1 MVVLTK
7 LDENSSTP
15 LYAQVMAAILTSID
29 NGTYKPGDRIPSE
42 EKLIEAYSVSRI
54 TVRRAIRELVEDG
67 RLVKRTGK
75 GTYVSEP
82 QVKAK
87 FTQNNDVSSFT
98 NSCAQNGMLAGAHL
112 ISLDVVSGIDAER
125 EFFGFGSEGKL
136 LRIDR
141 VRTADGV
148 PIMVEENYYPYDTYR
163 FLENA
168 GHENT
173 SLFATVFDHVHMK
186 PSLKEP
192 CTLDIE
198 KASTTLAANLDVAC
212 GEPLFL
218 YVGRYYDDNGD
229 AMYLG
234 KQHIVGSRFTFRI

>member
-1 MVVLTK
+1 MAISTK
-7 LDENSSTP
+7 LDETSSMP
-15 LYAQVMAAILTSID
+15 LYAQIMAAIVSGID
-29 NGTYKPGDRIPSE
+29 SGEYKPGDRIPSE
-42 EKLIEAYSVSRI
+42 EKLIEAFSVSRI
-54 TVRRAIRELVEDG
+54 TVRRAIRELVADG
-67 RLVKRTGK
+67 RLVKRPGK

-87 FTQNNDVSSFT
+87 FTQDNEVNSFT
-98 NSCAQNGMLAGAHL
+98 IACAQNGMLAGAHL
-112 ISLDVVSGIDAER
+112 ISLTVVPGMEQECS
-125 EFFGFGSEGKL
+125 FFGFGPEGKL
-136 LRIDR
+136 LRIER

-148 PIMVEENYYPYDTYR
+148 PIMVEENYFPYERYA
-163 FLENA
+163 FLEQE

-173 SLFATVFDHVHMK
+173 SLFAVIFAHLHMK

-198 KASTTLAANLDVAC
+198 KAPTTLAAHLEVPC

-218 YVGRYYDDNGD
+218 YLGRYFDDNGE

-234 KQHIVGSRFTFRI
+234 KQHIVGSRYTFRI